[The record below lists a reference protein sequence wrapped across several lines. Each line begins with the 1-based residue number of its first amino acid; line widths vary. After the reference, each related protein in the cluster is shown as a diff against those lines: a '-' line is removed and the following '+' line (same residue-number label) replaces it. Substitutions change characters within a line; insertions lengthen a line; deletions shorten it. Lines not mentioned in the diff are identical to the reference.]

1 LSFKDLVEDKKVL
14 IIGPAPYLYDKSV
27 IEKIENFDTIVRLNR
42 SIEIIDENSK
52 YVGKKVDILYHNVEV
67 APHHGSNDY
76 SLEEWKKKNV
86 KHVRICY
93 PPIKSYYAQNIDRF
107 IHKNTPEV
115 IESSIVDTDVYNN
128 IFRGC
133 KNTSPNSGTIAIIDL
148 LSYNP
153 KNLHISGLTFLR
165 GKKVYVDG
173 YRDVTNGEEL
183 IRKQNS
189 IYKNHSIDYQIEF
202 LKEELNKYKNVS
214 FDDEVYEALYK

>member
-1 LSFKDLVEDKKVL
+1 MSFKDLVNNKKVL
-14 IIGPAPYLYDKSV
+14 IIGPAPYLYNKSV
-27 IEKIENFDTIVRLNR
+27 IKKMHNFDTIVRLNR

-52 YVGKKVDILYHNVEV
+52 YVGEKTDILYHNVEI
-67 APHHGSNDY
+67 APHHGSDDY
-76 SLEEWKKKNV
+76 SLEEWKKKGV

-93 PPIKSYYAQNIDRF
+93 PPVKNYYIHNINKF
-107 IHKNTPEV
+107 VSKNTPEV
-115 IESSIVDTDVYNN
+115 IESSVVNTDVYSD

-148 LSYNP
+148 LSYDP
-153 KNLHISGLTFLR
+153 ENLHISGLTFLR

-202 LKEELNKYKNVS
+202 LKEELNKYENVS
-214 FDDEVYEALYK
+214 FDNEVYEALYR